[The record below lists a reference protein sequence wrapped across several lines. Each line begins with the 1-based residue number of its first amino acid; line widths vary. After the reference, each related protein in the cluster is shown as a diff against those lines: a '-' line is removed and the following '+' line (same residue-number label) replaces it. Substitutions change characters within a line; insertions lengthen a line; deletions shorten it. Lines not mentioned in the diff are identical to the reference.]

1 MTNDNV
7 LCVIDIGS
15 GLLKNETRLILMKA
29 VTPMNVLRSM
39 FSSLSERNFRYFW
52 LGQCVSTMGTWVQRT
67 AQTWL
72 VYEMTRS
79 AFKVGLLSAFQF
91 IPILGLTLVA
101 GTLIDRF
108 SKRTI
113 LIVTQAAFLLLG
125 ALMTVLVYTNT
136 VQYWHILLIAF
147 LYGCF
152 QAFDTPTRQSFV
164 VELVGQ
170 KNLMNGIS
178 LNSTIFNL
186 AKIAGP
192 SLAGL
197 LMAQYSVGFCFLV
210 DAISYLAVLLGLFL
224 IHQDHVVASHSHRKV
239 WTDLKE
245 GLAYVW
251 SHQAVRL
258 SAELML
264 IVCTLNF
271 NNNVIIPI
279 MAKTVFHGGAQTY
292 ANLLSATGVGSLIAA
307 FLMSYLSRFGL
318 QRNIYLWVGIGTATL
333 QAGMLFV
340 RNYPLAMVVM
350 VLIGFCNMIFLNQ
363 SNASFQFNIPNE
375 LRGRIMSVYVLLN
388 QGSTPIGS
396 LYVGTVMDIAGGL
409 WGFPACGILALVLL
423 VPLMLLNRPLVSKWF
438 HQGSHQA
445 QL

>member
-1 MTNDNV
+1 
-7 LCVIDIGS
+7 
-15 GLLKNETRLILMKA
+15 
-29 VTPMNVLRSM
+29 MNVLRTM
-39 FSSLSERNFRYFW
+39 FSSLSEKNFRYFW
-52 LGQCVSTMGTWVQRT
+52 LGQCVSTMGTWIQRT

-108 SKRTI
+108 PKRTI
-113 LIVTQAAFLLLG
+113 LMITQSAFLLLG
-125 ALMTVLVYTNT
+125 VVMTLLVYTGV
-136 VQYWHILLIAF
+136 VQYWEILVIAF

-192 SLAGL
+192 ALAGM
-197 LMAQYSVGFCFLV
+197 LMAQFSVGFCFLV

-224 IHQDHVVASHSHRKV
+224 IKLDHVVASHSHERV

-245 GLAYVW
+245 GLGYVW
-251 SHQAVRL
+251 THAPVRL
-258 SAELML
+258 SAKLMM

-279 MAKTVFHGGAQTY
+279 LAKTVFHGGAQTY

-340 RNYPLAMVVM
+340 RSYWLAMLVM
-350 VLIGFCNMIFLNQ
+350 VLVGFCNMVFLNQ
-363 SNASFQFNIPNE
+363 SNASFQFNIPGE

-396 LYVGTVMDIAGGL
+396 LYVGSVMDVFGGL
-409 WGFPACGILALVLL
+409 WGFPSCGFLALILL
-423 VPLMLLNRPLVSKWF
+423 VPTLLFNRKLVSKWF
-438 HQGSHQA
+438 HQSRADSIREASGQ
-445 QL
+445 

>member
-1 MTNDNV
+1 
-7 LCVIDIGS
+7 
-15 GLLKNETRLILMKA
+15 
-29 VTPMNVLRSM
+29 MNVLRTM
-39 FSSLSERNFRYFW
+39 FSSLSEKNFRYFW
-52 LGQCVSTMGTWVQRT
+52 LGQCVSTMGTWIQRT

-91 IPILGLTLVA
+91 IPIMGLTLVA

-108 SKRTI
+108 PKRTI
-113 LIVTQAAFLLLG
+113 LMITQSAFLLLG
-125 ALMTVLVYTNT
+125 VVMTVLVYTGV
-136 VQYWHILLIAF
+136 VQYWEILIIAL

-192 SLAGL
+192 ALAGV
-197 LMAQYSVGFCFLV
+197 LMAQFSVGFCFLV
-210 DAISYLAVLLGLFL
+210 DAVSYLAVLLGLFL
-224 IHQDHVVASHSHRKV
+224 IRQDHVVASHSHERV

-245 GLAYVW
+245 GLHYVW
-251 SHQAVRL
+251 THAAVRL

-279 MAKTVFHGGAQTY
+279 LAKTVFHGGAQTY

-307 FLMSYLSRFGL
+307 FLMSYLSRYGM

-333 QAGMLFV
+333 QAGMLLV
-340 RNYPLAMVVM
+340 RSYWLAMLVM
-350 VLIGFCNMIFLNQ
+350 VLVGFCNMVFLNQ

-388 QGSTPIGS
+388 QGSTPVGS
-396 LYVGTVMDIAGGL
+396 LYVGSVMDVFGGL
-409 WGFPACGILALVLL
+409 WGFPSCGILALILLIPTLL
-423 VPLMLLNRPLVSKWF
+423 VNRKLVSKWF
-438 HQGSHQA
+438 HQSRADSIREASGQ
-445 QL
+445 

>member
-1 MTNDNV
+1 
-7 LCVIDIGS
+7 
-15 GLLKNETRLILMKA
+15 
-29 VTPMNVLRSM
+29 MNIIRTM
-39 FSSLSERNFRYFW
+39 FSSLSEKNFRYFW
-52 LGQCVSTMGTWVQRT
+52 LGQCVSTMGTWIQRT

-79 AFKVGLLSAFQF
+79 AFKVGLLAAFQF
-91 IPILGLTLVA
+91 IPIMGLTLVA

-108 SKRTI
+108 PKRTI
-113 LIVTQAAFLLLG
+113 LMITQAAFLLLG
-125 ALMTVLVYTNT
+125 VVMTVLVSTDL
-136 VQYWHILLIAF
+136 VRYWQILLIAL

-192 SLAGL
+192 ALAGV
-197 LMAQYSVGFCFLV
+197 LMAQFSVGFCFLV

-224 IHQDHVVASHSHRKV
+224 IKQDHVVASHSHERV

-245 GLAYVW
+245 GLQYVW
-251 SHQAVRL
+251 THPAVRL

-279 MAKTVFHGGAQTY
+279 LAKTVFHGGAQLY

-307 FLMSYLSRFGL
+307 FLMSYLARFGL

-333 QAGMLFV
+333 QAAMLFV
-340 RNYPLAMVVM
+340 RVYWLAMIVM
-350 VLIGFCNMIFLNQ
+350 VLVGFCNMVFLNQ
-363 SNASFQFNIPNE
+363 SNASFQFNIPGE

-396 LYVGTVMDIAGGL
+396 LYVGAVMDVAGGL
-409 WGFPACGILALVLL
+409 WGFPACGLLALLL
-423 VPLMLLNRPLVSKWF
+423 LLPTLLFNRKLVSKWF
-438 HQGSHQA
+438 HQSRADSIREASGQ
-445 QL
+445 

>member
-1 MTNDNV
+1 
-7 LCVIDIGS
+7 
-15 GLLKNETRLILMKA
+15 
-29 VTPMNVLRSM
+29 MNVLRTM
-39 FSSLSERNFRYFW
+39 FSSLSEKNFRYFW
-52 LGQCVSTMGTWVQRT
+52 LGQCVSTMGTWIQRT

-72 VYEMTRS
+72 VYEMTKS

-108 SKRTI
+108 PKRTI
-113 LIVTQAAFLLLG
+113 LMITQAAFLVLG
-125 ALMTVLVYTNT
+125 VIMTLLVYTGA
-136 VQYWHILLIAF
+136 VRYWQILLIAL

-192 SLAGL
+192 ALAGL
-197 LMAQYSVGFCFLV
+197 LMAQFSVGFCFLV

-224 IHQDHVVASHSHRKV
+224 IKQAHVVASHSHERV
-239 WTDLKE
+239 LTDLKE
-245 GLAYVW
+245 GLHYVW
-251 SHQAVRL
+251 THAAVRL

-279 MAKTVFHGGAQTY
+279 LAKTVFHGGAQTY

-333 QAGMLFV
+333 QASMLFV
-340 RNYPLAMVVM
+340 RSYWLAMLIM
-350 VLIGFCNMIFLNQ
+350 VLVGFFNMVFLNQ

-396 LYVGTVMDIAGGL
+396 LYVGAVMDLAGGL
-409 WGFPACGILALVLL
+409 WGFPSCGILALILL
-423 VPLMLLNRPLVSKWF
+423 IPTLLANRKLVSKWF
-438 HQGSHQA
+438 HQSRADSIREASGQ
-445 QL
+445 